1 MCLGCGRS
9 EPRQA
14 TGDLPDKT
22 VNLYASDYRQAGNSI
37 SVLFLI
43 IHIFGKLTAQQP
55 QFLLQA
61 SG

>member
-1 MCLGCGRS
+1 M
-9 EPRQA
+9 
-14 TGDLPDKT
+14 GDLPDKT
-22 VNLYASDYRQAGNSI
+22 VNLHPSDYRQVGNSI